1 MTSAKPYEATSPSEQ
16 VTTLTETESQSGRTG
31 MIVAG
36 LAGASAVGIGAFGAH
51 GLPGFLEQSGL
62 DPDTIARRVEQF
74 ETGARYHLAHA
85 IVLLALAIA
94 PLRWSG
100 WLRAIRALMVA
111 GLVFFSGSLYLLV
124 LTNTPVMGAITPI
137 GGVCWIVGW
146 LMFVGCRDSSTSR

>member
-1 MTSAKPYEATSPSEQ
+1 MTPTKPYETTSPSEPI
-16 VTTLTETESQSGRTG
+16 TTPTETESSVGRTG
-31 MIVAG
+31 MIIAG

-51 GLPGFLEQSGL
+51 GLPNFLEQSGL
-62 DPDTIARRVEQF
+62 DPETVARRVDQF

-85 IVLLALAIA
+85 IVLLALAVA
-94 PLRWSG
+94 PMRWSG
-100 WLRAIRALMVA
+100 WLRTIRALMVA
-111 GLVFFSGSLYLLV
+111 GLVFFSGSLYVLV